1 MKRSMMQCYVKNS
14 GEAVRVYRQAFGA
27 VLGYNVPAADG
38 ENFYHAELDIE
49 GHVLAVAETDRAP
62 ETGSTM
68 QFCLHYGAGGEERV
82 RKAYEVLR
90 EGATA
95 VGYPLG
101 PCEFSP
107 LMSDITDRFGVRWC
121 LFV

>member
-14 GEAVRVYRQAFGA
+14 GDAVRVYQQAFGA
-27 VLGYNVPAADG
+27 VLGYNVPAVDS

-49 GHVLAVAETDRAP
+49 GHVLAVAENPGAP
-62 ETGSTM
+62 ETGSIM
-68 QFCLHYGAGGEERV
+68 QFCLHYGEGGEDKV
-82 RKAYEVLR
+82 RKAYEVLQ
-90 EGATA
+90 EGATI
-95 VGYPLG
+95 GYPLG